1 MARRIPALLKN
12 KYVIATLAFLV
23 WITFFDRN
31 DLITQAGYV
40 AQLHTLQDQKVF
52 LEERIQRTDSDL
64 YELKS
69 DPAMLEKFAR
79 EKYLMK
85 KDNEDVYLINGKMA
99 SEGKTSE

>member
-1 MARRIPALLKN
+1 MVRRIPSLLKN

-40 AQLHTLQDQKVF
+40 HQLHTLRDQKIF
-52 LEERIQRTDSDL
+52 LQGRIQRTDSDL

-79 EKYLMK
+79 EKYFMK
-85 KDNEDVYLINGKMA
+85 KSNEDVYLIDGKMT
-99 SEGKTSE
+99 SEGKISK